1 VPGKLLRAGY
11 AGPLRLLIRRTAT
24 VVALIDRAH
33 DARTGFAATVFP
45 LTMVLR
51 KDAPAADQAAETV
64 VVGASGRRL
73 VGAAAQRD
81 LGLDEAPSGAPWLA
95 LPGDMVRAIRQTLR
109 AGPRLGAAFR
119 PTLGVKT
126 GANDV
131 FLRDASRADELP
143 RSCRVP
149 AVQGRDVGPFAV
161 RPGAW
166 LLAAVA
172 GDGTPLAQPPGDVLE
187 YLAPFTGR
195 LARRADARGECSW
208 VLFRTEILRSPF
220 LVIWRDIAMRL
231 EAAVLCRD
239 APGAPIPVNS
249 CYGLAA
255 PDAHAAHWLAA
266 WLNSAPIRNVATV
279 LAERASG
286 GAFRF
291 SAAVVGAL
299 PLPACRAT
307 PDVRGLA
314 AIAEAA
320 ERGEDWDAHELDT
333 RAARALGLAPETNR
347 LLAYLG
353 DALRRDAGG
362 HR

>member
-1 VPGKLLRAGY
+1 M
-11 AGPLRLLIRRTAT
+11 I
-24 VVALIDRAH
+24 
-33 DARTGFAATVFP
+33 
-45 LTMVLR
+45 VLR
-51 KDAPAADQAAETV
+51 KEPPAPETPAETS

-81 LGLDEAPSGAPWLA
+81 LGLDEVASRAPWLA
-95 LPGDMVRAIRQTLR
+95 LPGDMVRAIRQALR

-126 GANDV
+126 GANDI
-131 FLRDASRADELP
+131 FLRDAARADELP
-143 RSCRVP
+143 RGCRVP
-149 AVQGRDVGPFAV
+149 AVQGRDVAPFAV

-166 LLAAVA
+166 LLAALA
-172 GDGTPLAQPPGDVLE
+172 SDGRPLPRAPRDVEE
-187 YLAPFTGR
+187 YLAPFAAR
-195 LARRADARGECSW
+195 LARRADARGQSGW
-208 VLFRTEILRSPF
+208 ALFRTEMLRSPY
-220 LVIWRDIAMRL
+220 LVIWRDIAPRL
-231 EAAVLCRD
+231 EAAVLRRD
-239 APGAPIPVNS
+239 APDAPVPVNT
-249 CYGLAA
+249 CYGLAV
-255 PDAHAAHWLAA
+255 PDLYTAHWLAA
-266 WLNSAPIRNVATV
+266 WLNSTPIRNVAAA

-291 SAAVVGAL
+291 SAGVVGAL

-307 PDVRGLA
+307 ADVRRLA

-320 ERGEDWDAHELDT
+320 QRGEEWEPDDLDT
-333 RAARALGLAPETNR
+333 HAALALGLAPETSQ